1 MLSAG
6 DGTLA
11 DVSRFFD
18 CRDADQREDG
28 LRTAAVALGRGGLV
42 VMPTDTVY
50 GLAADAFNA
59 EAVAGLLAA
68 KGRDRTMP
76 PPVLVSGRD
85 VLKALTTR
93 VGADV
98 EALADAFW
106 PGGLTIICWAQPSLA
121 WDLGETAGT
130 VAVRMPDH
138 PVALG
143 LLRSCGP
150 LAVSSANLSG
160 RAAALT
166 AGQARDQLGD
176 RVQVYL
182 DDGETEGTL
191 PSSIIDATGGVPAL
205 VRAGAIGYYRLSQV
219 LPDLIDRTD
228 HPTTPPTDDPTDP
241 TDPTDDPG
249 DDAATAEAPD
259 PRRHD
264 RQYDAEQALLEQHE
278 QDEAARM
285 GQLEQVFRARHDDLP
300 PEAGVR

>member
-1 MLSAG
+1 
-6 DGTLA
+6 
-11 DVSRFFD
+11 
-18 CRDADQREDG
+18 
-28 LRTAAVALGRGGLV
+28 
-42 VMPTDTVY
+42 MPTDTVY

-249 DDAATAEAPD
+249 DDAATASTTQNRRCSSSMSKTRQPEWGNSNRPSEPATTTYHPKRGCADQPSRHPARGVAAGPHRPD
-259 PRRHD
+259 G
-264 RQYDAEQALLEQHE
+264 LSS
-278 QDEAARM
+278 
-285 GQLEQVFRARHDDLP
+285 
-300 PEAGVR
+300 

>member
-1 MLSAG
+1 M
-6 DGTLA
+6 
-11 DVSRFFD
+11 SRFFD
-18 CRDADQREDG
+18 CRNADQRDDG
-28 LRTAAVALGRGGLV
+28 LRTAAVAIGRGGLV

-166 AGQARDQLGD
+166 AGQAREQLGD
-176 RVQVYL
+176 SVQVYL
-182 DDGETEGTL
+182 DDGETDGTL

-205 VRAGAIGYYRLSQV
+205 VRAGAIGYYRLCQV

-228 HPTTPPTDDPTDP
+228 QQPTTPPAD
-241 TDPTDDPG
+241 
-249 DDAATAEAPD
+249 AEAPAESPD
-259 PRRHD
+259 SG
-264 RQYDAEQALLEQHE
+264 QYDAEQALLEQHE
-278 QDEAARM
+278 RDEAARM
-285 GQLEQVFRARHDDLP
+285 GQLEQAFRARHDDLP